1 MTIPTV
7 KQIKDQNVANI
18 EGEINQST
26 PSNDKAY
33 NKVIGGME
41 AVLQKSLYNF
51 AIDRAKQNLALTA
64 TEDDLDKL
72 GAEYG
77 VTRKEAVSTVLTAT
91 LPGTN
96 GTTISALTNFV
107 GDANGVRYGNDASVD
122 IGTPTSGVAEM
133 TLTAKQTGTI
143 GNLQAG
149 DSLSIETQIPG
160 AETVATVAVITGETS
175 EILTTGANREDDDDY
190 RLRIL
195 DVIRAPGGGGNAADY
210 RNWSQEVA
218 GVSRAYPY
226 GGDPAGSG
234 SPPERTVYV
243 ESDTSIDADGI
254 PPQSLLDDVRDSIT
268 TDPDTG
274 LSRQP
279 LGLTDDTLFVEPIT
293 RTEFFVRITGLTVDA
308 SIETAVKDEIETQL
322 TSYFRALRPFVDG
335 VDAKIDDNS
344 LITDLTVSDVVQDVL
359 KANGGSAQSVA
370 FDTVKGG
377 SIPEYQL
384 GQGETAKLA
393 DIDGVTYV

>member
-7 KQIKDQNVANI
+7 KEIKNQNVANI
-18 EGEINQST
+18 EGEINQTT

-41 AVLQKSLYNF
+41 AILQKSLYNF
-51 AIDRAKQNLALTA
+51 SIDRAKQNLALTA
-64 TEDDLDKL
+64 TFDDLDKL

-96 GTTISALTNFV
+96 GTTISSIANFV

-133 TLTAKQTGTI
+133 TLTA
-143 GNLQAG
+143 
-149 DSLSIETQIPG
+149 
-160 AETVATVAVITGETS
+160 
-175 EILTTGANREDDDDY
+175 EILTTGTEREEDDDY
-190 RLRIL
+190 RIRIL

-210 RNWSQEVA
+210 RNWAQEVA
-218 GVSRAYPY
+218 GVVRAYPY

-243 ESDTSIDADGI
+243 EADTTVDPDGI
-254 PPQSLLDDVRDSIT
+254 PTQSLLDDVRESIT
-268 TDPDTG
+268 YDPETG
-274 LSRQP
+274 QTRQP

-293 RTEFFVRITGLTVDA
+293 RTEFFVQIRSLTVDP

-359 KANGGSAQSVA
+359 KANGGSAQAVSFGVS
-370 FDTVKGG
+370 FGD

-384 GQGETAKLA
+384 GQGETAK
-393 DIDGVTYV
+393 IGEVNGVTYV